1 MKTKGKLLTALISAA
16 LLFFSA
22 VQASAQPDRLNL
34 KMDNVSVKAVLDKIQ
49 SMTEYAFFYNNTE
62 IDDSRIVS
70 INAKNQT
77 IPQILAEIIPDVKCS
92 LDKKKIIL
100 SIVETPLAKPDKEQG
115 SMPLTIR
122 GRITDED
129 GNAVVGAAAIVRMDG
144 KTFGA
149 ETNLDGKYSLQL
161 PHSPSREQTVTF
173 VCIGYADAV
182 ETLGNRSVVDVVM
195 KTDTEML
202 AETVVVGYGTQKKV
216 NLTGA
221 VAMISSDDMASRPIS
236 DLSTGIQGMLPGVTV
251 VSPSGQPGES
261 MTTIRVR
268 GIGTIGNANPLIL
281 VDGVEGDLSTLNPD
295 DIESMSVLKD
305 AASAAI
311 YGARA
316 ANGVLL
322 VTTKSLSRLAAE
334 QPTISFG
341 TYYGIQSPTSLPQMC
356 DAIEFMTLDNEAR
369 QNVGTPAAWSEADF
383 EKVRTGSAPNYFAN
397 TNWIGEVMKKSAP
410 QLNVTLGINGKTGRL
425 AYMASYR
432 YFDQKGL
439 TAGAST
445 GDRRHN
451 FRIKL
456 NTTILDRVHFTTNVS
471 YLNGKV
477 TSPVNSLSSGG
488 GAIYTAMRIAP
499 NAPVRYTDGSWAYGG
514 GNTNPVATLTD
525 GGRTETKSENI
536 NLLNTVKVDI
546 LKGWDATAT
555 YNVTSK
561 NGFVD
566 ILKKTITFK
575 NPEDGST
582 HTTQSPNSLT
592 NKDIRNLQQSLI
604 LQSNFDFTFG
614 RHNIGGVVGMSQ
626 EWSVYN
632 RFEASRNNLL
642 TEYNPTLNLGDAST
656 MSNNSSYESWA
667 IRSGFGRLTYNFA
680 ERYLMEVNLRYD
692 LSSRFHKNHRGG
704 FFPSVSGAWRISEEK
719 WMAPTRRFIDNL
731 KIRASW
737 GMLGNQYVGSS
748 NYPYLSVL
756 EALNSHDDNVSLI
769 GAAPTTAYVQ
779 ASLANPNLSWETI
792 RMLDLGFDLLMFNN
806 RLGFTFDWYT
816 KDTDGIL
823 LMLNYP
829 AQIGAK
835 PSEQNA
841 GKVNNTGWEMN
852 IDWKDQV
859 GDFYYSVSANLS
871 DVRNKITSLGGN
883 SPDLSGN
890 QIRQVGYPIDAFYG
904 YIADGLMTGDDFK
917 INDPEHNNYS
927 LPKIPVVLGN
937 AYQPGDIKYKD
948 LSGPEGKP
956 DGRITPE
963 YDKTVIG
970 SNIPRYTYSFRGELG
985 WKGIDFS
992 FMFQGVGKCDGFL
1005 TGTARH
1011 AFQDMAAYPQ
1021 KCHLDRFN
1029 IKTNPNPNASY
1040 PRLTYNTGF
1049 NQNTFSTFWIED
1061 ASYLR
1066 LKNVQLGY
1074 TLPKK
1079 ISTKARMEK
1088 LRVYVSGDNLLTFT
1102 KFFKSYDPE
1111 TPVSKG
1117 GYYPQIKTLVF
1128 GIDILFK

>member
-1 MKTKGKLLTALISAA
+1 MKARLIAIT
-16 LLFFSA
+16 LFFSA
-22 VQASAQPDRLNL
+22 LFCAAPLYGQISVSL
-34 KMDNVSVKAVLDKIQ
+34 KDVPL
-49 SMTEYAFFYNNTE
+49 TEALSTLENKSEYSFFYSNMLPGK
-62 IDDSRIVS
+62 DARVS
-70 INAKNQT
+70 IEAKDKS
-77 IPQILAEIIPDVKCS
+77 IEFILDNIFKALPISYEINGHQ
-92 LDKKKIIL
+92 IIL
-100 SIVETPLAKPDKEQG
+100 SEEKKVEKSSPLKVSGVVLDSAGEPVIGAGILIEGSEGGAVTDADGHWELVVPSADTKLRISSLGYKERIVAAG
-115 SMPLTIR
+115 S
-122 GRITDED
+122 
-129 GNAVVGAAAIVRMDG
+129 AAAKNI
-144 KTFGA
+144 
-149 ETNLDGKYSLQL
+149 
-161 PHSPSREQTVTF
+161 
-173 VCIGYADAV
+173 
-182 ETLGNRSVVDVVM
+182 TLIEDSQMID
-195 KTDTEML
+195 
-202 AETVVVGYGTQKKV
+202 ETVVVGYGVQKKV

-221 VAMISSDDMASRPIS
+221 VAMISSEDMASRPIS
-236 DLSTGIQGMLPGVTV
+236 NLNSGIQGMLPGVTV

-268 GIGTIGNANPLIL
+268 GIGTIGNAAPLIL
-281 VDGVEGDLSTLNPD
+281 VDGVEGDLSTLNPE
-295 DIESMSVLKD
+295 DIESMSILKD
-305 AASAAI
+305 AASSAI

-322 VTTKSLSRLAAE
+322 VTTKSLSKLSAE
-334 QPTISFG
+334 PTINFG
-341 TYYGIQSPTSLPQMC
+341 AYYGIQAPTRLPEMC
-356 DAIEFMTLDNEAR
+356 DAIEFMTLDNESR
-369 QNVGTPAAWSEADF
+369 VNVGTPPIWSEADF
-383 EKVRTGSAPNYFAN
+383 EKVRSGSSPNYFAN
-397 TNWIGEVMKKSAP
+397 TNWVREVMKKTAP
-410 QLNVTLGINGKTGRL
+410 QYNVTLGINGRAGKL

-439 TAGAST
+439 TAGST
-445 GDRRHN
+445 TGENRHN

-471 YLNGKV
+471 YVNSKV
-477 TSPVNSLSSGG
+477 TAPINSLSSGG

-499 NAPVRYTDGSWAYGG
+499 NAPVRYTDGTWAYGG
-514 GNTNPVATLTD
+514 GNTNPLATLTD
-525 GGRTETKSENI
+525 GGHSNMKNETV
-536 NLLNTVKVDI
+536 NLHNTIKVDI
-546 LKGWDATAT
+546 LKGWDATVT
-555 YNVTSK
+555 YNVSSR
-561 NGFVD
+561 NGFAD

-592 NKDIRNLQQSLI
+592 NKDIRHLQQSLI
-604 LQSNFDFTFG
+604 LQSNFDFSFG

-626 EWSVYN
+626 EWSEFN

-656 MSNNSSYESWA
+656 MSNNAYFASWA

-680 ERYLMEVNLRYD
+680 ERYLLEVNLRYD
-692 LSSRFHKNHRGG
+692 LSSRFHKDHRGG
-704 FFPSVSGAWRISEEK
+704 LFPSVSGAWRISEEK
-719 WMAPTRRFIDNL
+719 WMEAAKKYVDNL

-756 EALNSHDDNVSLI
+756 EALKSHDDHVSLI
-769 GAAPTTAYVQ
+769 GKNPTTAYVQ
-779 ASLANPNLSWETI
+779 SSLSNPKLSWETI
-792 RMLDLGFDLLMFNN
+792 KMLDLGFDLLMFNN
-806 RLGFTFDWYT
+806 KLGFTFDWYT
-816 KDTDGIL
+816 KNTEGIL

-852 IDWKDQV
+852 IDWKDQI
-859 GDFYYSVSANLS
+859 GDFFYSVSANLS
-871 DVRNKITSLGGN
+871 DVRNKIIDLGGN
-883 SPDLSGN
+883 QPDLSGN

-904 YIADGLMTGDDFK
+904 YIAEGLMTPEDFK
-917 INDPEHNNYS
+917 ISNPETHTYNI
-927 LPKIPVVLGN
+927 PKIPVVLGN
-937 AYQPGDIKYKD
+937 QYQPGDIKYKD
-948 LSGPEGKP
+948 LGGPNGEP
-956 DGRITPE
+956 DGRISPE

-992 FMFQGVGKCDGFL
+992 FMLQGVGKCDGYL

-1011 AFQDMAAYPQ
+1011 ALQDMAAYPQ
-1021 KCHLDRFN
+1021 KVHLDRYN
-1029 IKTNPNPNASY
+1029 VETNPNPNATY
-1040 PRLTYNTGF
+1040 PRLTYCTDF
-1049 NQNTFSTFWIED
+1049 NQKALSTFWLED

-1079 ISTKARMEK
+1079 ISSKARMEK
-1088 LRVYVSGDNLLTFT
+1088 LRVYVSADNLLTFT

-1117 GYYPQIKTLVF
+1117 GYYPQIKTVVF
-1128 GIDILFK
+1128 GIDINFK